1 MARAAKPDALAE
13 YHTKRRFE
21 ETPEPQGAGA
31 RAKPGHAY
39 LIQKHDATRLH
50 YDFRL
55 ELDGVLLSWAV
66 TRGPS
71 YSTSDRR
78 LAVRT
83 EDHPL
88 EYGGFEGTI
97 PKGNYGGGTV
107 MLWDTGS
114 WEPIGDPRAGL
125 EKGKLV
131 FLLHGKRLQG
141 RWGLIRMKPRE
152 KEKRENW
159 LLIKEKDEFAN
170 TNPDLL
176 ETATTSVISR
186 RDLRQIA
193 QSQDREWR
201 TDGKK
206 LPKFTP
212 PMLATL
218 VDEVPSGPDW
228 MFEIKFDGYRAQI
241 AADAGTVKIYT
252 RSGLDWT
259 GKFPAI
265 AKAVSAM
272 QLDGA
277 LIDGEIVVLDEKG
290 CSDFP
295 ALVAALESGKGQLT
309 YFAFDLLE
317 HAGKKL
323 NALPF
328 TERKSALKKLLGKVK
343 KNAVIQYSED
353 FSAEGKDA
361 GAKLLQAAC
370 EQGLEGIIAK
380 RATAPYRAGRG
391 GAWVK
396 IKCRQEQEFL
406 ILGFSASEKSR
417 PFSSLLM
424 GVNEEGGIRYAG
436 RVGTGFDEPTLARLA
451 ALRDKHKTAKAPAA
465 NIPKEMRR
473 NVTWVEPVL
482 VANVA
487 FAGWTGDKQIRQ
499 GSFLGLRQDKK
510 PAEVVRE
517 IPKRIGS
524 MAAEIDGVRVSHGE
538 KIVYPDAGVSKN
550 EIASYLHDAAKR
562 MLPFTAGR
570 FITLLRAP
578 GGADRN
584 TFYQRHPGAGFGAAW
599 LEQKFVNRNDKIE
612 DYIYF
617 EKPEALVA
625 ASQMNVLE
633 FHIWGS
639 RIDEVQ
645 QPDRIVFDLDPD
657 PSVDFEAVKRAAFR
671 LRDVLE
677 ALELQ
682 SLPLLTGGKG
692 VHVVVPIARKYE
704 WPVIKEF
711 SANLANRVVA
721 DAPDLYVATMSK
733 ARRTNK
739 IFIDHFRNEIGST
752 AIAPYSPRARPGAPV
767 AWPLDWAGL
776 HKASAAN
783 GVGLRD
789 AAAAIAAGEADGW
802 DGYEKIKQGLKPAVL
817 RALDVGFS

>member
-1 MARAAKPDALAE
+1 MPRAAAKDSLTAYRA
-13 YHTKRRFE
+13 KRRFE
-21 ETPEPQGAGA
+21 ETPEPRGGTK
-31 RAKPGHAY
+31 AKPGHAY

-71 YSTSDRR
+71 YSTKDRR

-88 EYGGFEGTI
+88 EYGNFEGII

-114 WEPIGDPRAGL
+114 WEPIGDPREGL
-125 EKGKLV
+125 QKGKLV
-131 FLLHGKRLQG
+131 FLLHGKRLHG

-159 LLIKEKDEFAN
+159 LLIKENDEYAN

-176 ETATTSVISR
+176 EAETTSVVSKR
-186 RDLRQIA
+186 GLKQIA
-193 QSQDREWR
+193 ESHDREWHSR
-201 TDGKK
+201 ANS
-206 LPKFTP
+206 LPGFTP

-218 VDEVPSGPDW
+218 VDEPPAGEAW
-228 MFEIKFDGYRAQI
+228 LFEIKFDGYRAQI
-241 AADAGTVKIYT
+241 AADGDSAKIFT

-259 GKFPAI
+259 DKFPGI
-265 AKAVSAM
+265 AKAASAL
-272 QLDGA
+272 QLSGA
-277 LIDGEIVVLDEKG
+277 LIDGEVVVLDAKG
-290 CSDFP
+290 RSDFP
-295 ALVAALESGKGQLT
+295 ALVKTLESGKGQLS

-317 HAGKKL
+317 LEGKKL
-323 NALPF
+323 TALPL
-328 TERKSALKKLLGKVK
+328 TARKEQLKKRLGKTK
-343 KNAVIQYSED
+343 RNAVIQYSED
-353 FSAEGKDA
+353 FSGGAKDF
-361 GAKLLQAAC
+361 GAKLLQSAC

-380 RATAPYRAGRG
+380 RKTAPYRAGRG
-391 GAWVK
+391 GAWLK

-424 GVNEEGGIRYAG
+424 GVFEDGGIRYAG
-436 RVGTGFDEPTLARLA
+436 RVGTGFDAPALEKLAS
-451 ALRDKHKTAKAPAA
+451 LRDKHKITKAPAA
-465 NIPKEMRR
+465 DIPKEMRR
-473 NVTWVEPVL
+473 NVTWVKPVL

-487 FAGWTGDKQIRQ
+487 FAGWTGDKQIRH

-517 IPKRIGS
+517 MPKRINA
-524 MAAEIDGVRVSHGE
+524 MADTIDGVAISHGE
-538 KIVYPDAGVSKN
+538 KIVYPDTGIGKA
-550 EIASYLHDAAKR
+550 EIATYLHDAAKL
-562 MLPFTAGR
+562 MLPFVADR
-570 FITLLRAP
+570 FITLVRAP
-578 GGADRN
+578 DGAGHK
-584 TFYQRHPGAGFGAAW
+584 TFYQRHPGAGFGDAW
-599 LEQKFVNRNDKIE
+599 LHQTFVNKENKPE
-612 DYIYF
+612 EYIYF

-625 ASQMNVLE
+625 AIQMNVLE

-639 RIDEVQ
+639 RTDNID

-657 PSVDFEAVKRAAFR
+657 TSVDFAAVKRAAFR

-677 ALELQ
+677 ALDLE
-682 SLPLLTGGKG
+682 SLPMLTGGKG
-692 VHVVVPIARKYE
+692 VHVVVPIRRKYD
-704 WPVIKEF
+704 WPVIKQF
-711 SANLANRVVA
+711 AANFANRLVS
-721 DAPDLYVATMSK
+721 DAPDLYIATMSK

-739 IFIDHFRNEIGST
+739 IFIDHFRNEKGST

-776 HKASAAN
+776 NKAEAAN
-783 GVGLRD
+783 AVRIRD
-789 AAAAIAAGEADGW
+789 AATAIAAGEADNW
-802 DGYEKIKQGLKPAVL
+802 ANYSKIKQNLKPAVL
-817 RALDVGFS
+817 RALDVS